1 MILFTRLGPDNIG
14 RAHWRRIK
22 MGMVVRGARLIDSV
36 GLMPIEDGA
45 VLISEGRIAKVGRFA
60 ELDPPAAAR
69 LIDLPNHTLAPGFID
84 VHSHA
89 TIETSGNEYAHADRR
104 EAEVALWAA
113 HYLGID
119 LRAGVTTMRT
129 LGDRKLSISCFDNS
143 RERAWWKTPK
153 LQAAGHLLQSSLVNV
168 SVTDA
173 TADDIDFLRAY
184 IRQTARAGA
193 DWIKFYATPNSSAPD
208 PTLATY
214 SKPEVDAIFFEARRI
229 NKPVSVHCHG
239 GEAADS
245 CIDHRVDS
253 LEHGLYLDDAQFAAM
268 ARTTSRWCR
277 RRASFSS
284 NPTRELRRASSRARR
299 ERNPSSPGSSSRGAL
314 RSRHGC
320 SAWRVGLR
328 TAAYD
333 RVWVE
338 PDGGDQRPQPMRRPS
353 YCAFKKSGTLEAGKI
368 ADIVAIRGNPLAPG
382 DVSKCRFGHAGW
394 RNSCAKQPGDIKFAI
409 R

>member
-1 MILFTRLGPDNIG
+1 ME
-14 RAHWRRIK
+14 
-22 MGMVVRGARLIDSV
+22 MVVRGARLIDSV
-36 GLMPIEDGA
+36 GPMPIEDGA
-45 VLISEGRIAKVGRFA
+45 VLVSEGRIAKVGRFA
-60 ELDPPAAAR
+60 ELEPPAAAR
-69 LIDLPNHTLAPGFID
+69 LINLPDHTLAPGFID

-129 LGDRKLSISCFDNS
+129 LGDRKFVDLLF
-143 RERAWWKTPK
+143 RQLQRAGLVKTPK

-173 TADDIDFLRAY
+173 TADDINSLRAY

-239 GEAADS
+239 GEAADW
-245 CIDHRVDS
+245 CIDHRVNS

-268 ARTTSRWCR
+268 AENDIPLVPTTSVVLVKPDAGASPRLIESKA
-277 RRASFSS
+277 RAKSY
-284 NPTRELRRASSRARR
+284 LRQARR
-299 ERNPSSPGSSSRGAL
+299 HGVRCVPGTDAVHGAL
-314 RSRHGC
+314 ASELLLMIECGW
-320 SAWRVGLR
+320 SPMEAIKAATNEAAKLLR
-328 TAAYD
+328 LQD
-333 RVWVE
+333 
-338 PDGGDQRPQPMRRPS
+338 S
-353 YCAFKKSGTLEAGKI
+353 LGTLEAGKI
-368 ADIVAIRGNPLAPG
+368 ADVVAIRGNPLTDPAM
-382 DVSKCRFGHAGW
+382 F
-394 RNSCAKQPGDIKFAI
+394 RNVDLVMQDGEIVALDNQLTLNLLSGRAAA
-409 R
+409 